1 MMAEVNN
8 VTEVEKVNMGKSIK
22 ASLIGGAV
30 AGVLFGILMQMMGK
44 ISMIAMMMGS
54 ESLVVGWIIHMMIS
68 LIFGAGFGVLAA
80 RREKVYGFAIIYGI
94 VLWVIGPL
102 LIMPAMMG
110 MGIMLGQA
118 FTAENL
124 MNLMTH
130 IVFALILAFVY
141 KKSL

>member
-1 MMAEVNN
+1 MMAEGNN
-8 VTEVEKVNMGKSIK
+8 EIEVKTVSMGKAIK

-54 ESLVVGWIIHMMIS
+54 DSLAVGWIIHMMIS
-68 LIFGAGFGVLAA
+68 LIFGAGFGVLVA
-80 RREKVYGFAIIYGI
+80 RREKVYGLATIYGI
-94 VLWVIGPL
+94 VLWVVGPL
-102 LIMPAMMG
+102 VIMPAMMG
-110 MGIMLGQA
+110 MGIMVGQA

-124 MNLMTH
+124 MNLITH

-141 KKSL
+141 KKGL

>member
-8 VTEVEKVNMGKSIK
+8 VTEVKTGKMGKSIK

-30 AGVLFGILMQMMGK
+30 AGFLFGILMQMMGK

-54 ESLVVGWIIHMMIS
+54 DSLVVGWIIHMMIS

-80 RREKVYGFAIIYGI
+80 RREKVYGLATVYGI
-94 VLWVIGPL
+94 ILWVVGPL

-110 MGIMLGQA
+110 MGVMLGQA

-130 IVFALILAFVY
+130 VVFALILAFVY

>member
-1 MMAEVNN
+1 MMAEVNH
-8 VTEVEKVNMGKSIK
+8 VTDVKTGNMGQSIK
-22 ASLIGGAV
+22 ASLIGGVV

-54 ESLVVGWIIHMMIS
+54 DSLVVGWIIHMMIS

-80 RREKVYGFAIIYGI
+80 RREKVYGLAIVYGI
-94 VLWVIGPL
+94 ILWVIGPL

-110 MGIMLGQA
+110 MGVMLGQA
-118 FTAENL
+118 FTADNL

-130 IVFALILAFVY
+130 VVFALILAFVY